1 MNNILFYEF
10 NSFVI
15 LMESY
20 VTPMELFVT
29 PLGFKPGTF

>member
-1 MNNILFYEF
+1 MNNILFSKF

-15 LMESY
+15 LVE
-20 VTPMELFVT
+20 FIVT

>member
-1 MNNILFYEF
+1 MNNILFSEF

-15 LMESY
+15 LVESC
-20 VTPMELFVT
+20 VTPIELFVT